1 MQINK
6 TFFAANRQEWRAWL
20 QEHFQQETE
29 VWLISYK
36 NMPDKE
42 QVTYE
47 DAVEEV
53 LCFGW
58 IDSIIQRIDDEKYA
72 RKYTPRTNNKKW
84 SVSNLIRMRKVI
96 AEGRMT
102 EAGLAKIDPALLF
115 MEPRKAKPRLSVPKF
130 MKDALLANP
139 RANEN
144 FQHFAP
150 SHRRQ
155 YIGWIMSAKQQP
167 TRLKRLDEALT
178 RLEQNL
184 KLGLK

>member
-1 MQINK
+1 MQINN

-20 QEHFQQETE
+20 QEYSHKETV

-36 NMPDKE
+36 NMPGKE
-42 QVTYE
+42 QITYE
-47 DAVEEV
+47 DAVEEA

-84 SVSNLIRMRKVI
+84 SVSNLKRTRKVI

-102 EAGLAKIDPALLF
+102 EAGLAKIDPALLAS
-115 MEPRKAKPRLSVPKF
+115 EPQQAKPRLAMPEF

-144 FQHFAP
+144 FQHLAP
-150 SHRRQ
+150 SYRRQ

-178 RLEQNL
+178 HLEQNL